1 MLIKLNRGIELMEQ
15 EKQIGFLENQIE
27 KMSNRIKNLEYDLA
41 EMVVDKNQLRERV
54 KTLATRI
61 PAWPKG
67 YLPQRANK
75 HGRLYTGL
83 QPLFN
88 HNSK

>member
-15 EKQIGFLENQIE
+15 EKQIGFLENQING
-27 KMSNRIKNLEYDLA
+27 MSNRIKNLEYDLA
-41 EMVVDKNQLRERV
+41 EMSVNNSQLRKRV

-67 YLPQRANK
+67 YRPQRPNK
-75 HGRLYTGL
+75 H
-83 QPLFN
+83 N
-88 HNSK
+88 HK